1 MKRLVALA
9 ITAALVFS
17 SLGSAQAIEVK
28 ASMVWELGFGWED
41 NTIFTDA
48 KQGAHVDAF
57 RAAQRISPQFNFIA
71 SDTLQAVLG
80 FEIGTMYF
88 GNNNEDQ
95 SGGGLDADVATA
107 TITAAFLEWSPM
119 DKLQLRMGIQP
130 IALPSATFGNPVLDT
145 DVAAVV
151 ANYAFTDAFGVTVF
165 WARPFDR
172 EYAGDAQANGKNS
185 LDEMDVFG
193 LTLPITMD
201 AFTLT
206 PWAMYARTGNDSDY
220 WNYRYGGEYGDPD
233 GNDFRYKGASN
244 MWWVGAAFEL
254 SAFDPFSIKL
264 DAMYGKSSSS
274 RSAPEYAGW
283 LVAGLFELKTES
295 AFGTPGLL
303 GWYASGDDRNDTSK
317 NQGNGDFG
325 RMPIISGEGAGFAP
339 LAFGYAGSAGCMGD
353 SLISSSGVGS
363 WGLGVQ
369 LDGMSFVDKLS
380 HTLRLAYI
388 QGTNNKRSVD
398 STGFASP
405 LDRLGYKATM
415 GESVYLTEKDHAIE
429 FDFLTEYKV
438 HENLTIFL
446 EANYIYL
453 DLDKKVWGDAH
464 KSTDAWKAQVLFEY
478 SF

>member
-9 ITAALVFS
+9 IVAVFVFG
-17 SLGSAQAIEVK
+17 SLGSAQAVDVK
-28 ASMVWELGFGWED
+28 ASITWELGFGWED
-41 NTIFTDA
+41 NTTFTDA
-48 KQGAHVDAF
+48 KQGGHVDTF
-57 RAAQRISPQFNFIA
+57 RAAQRISPQFHFI
-71 SDTLQAVLG
+71 SSETLQAVLA

-88 GNNNEDQ
+88 GNSIEDQ
-95 SGGGLDADVATA
+95 SGGGIDADIATA
-107 TITAAFLEWSPM
+107 TVTAAFLEWSPM
-119 DKLQLRMGIQP
+119 DKLQIRMGIQP
-130 IALPSATFGNPVLDT
+130 VALPSAAFGNPVLDT
-145 DVAAVV
+145 DIAGVV
-151 ANYAFTDAFGVTVF
+151 ANYAFTENIGVTAF
-165 WARPFDR
+165 WLRPFDR
-172 EYAGDAQANGKNS
+172 DFAGNSQTEGKNS
-185 LDEMDVFG
+185 HDEVDVFG
-193 LTLPITMD
+193 FTVPLT
-201 AFTLT
+201 FEQFSLT
-206 PWAMYARTGNDSDY
+206 PWAMYARTGNDSDF
-220 WNYRYGGEYGDPD
+220 WNYRYGGEYEDPA
-233 GNDFRYKGASN
+233 GNDFRYKGSSN

-254 SAFDPFSIKL
+254 SALDPFSVKL

-274 RSAPEYAGW
+274 RSAPEYSGW
-283 LVAGLFELKTES
+283 LVAGLFEYKTES
-295 AFGTPGLL
+295 ALGSPGLL
-303 GWYASGDDRNDTSK
+303 AWYASGDDKNDDAK
-317 NQGNGDFG
+317 NGGNGDFG
-325 RMPIISGEGAGFAP
+325 RMPVISGDAAGFAP
-339 LAFGYAGSAGCMGD
+339 LAYGFGGSAGCMGD
-353 SLISSSGVGS
+353 TLLSNSGVGT